1 MHMGLWKPVILVGKT
16 RQTISAA
23 EQQRLEDAGVYLHE
37 DQRKGT
43 WADSEVERL
52 LRAIL
57 KYSRQTGSYSS
68 QEVLII
74 IWFSFWRKIQVSTAL

>member
-1 MHMGLWKPVILVGKT
+1 MHDHFFVTGKV
-16 RQTISAA
+16 RQTISAT
-23 EQQRLEDAGVYLHE
+23 EQERLEAAGVYLHE

-57 KYSRQTGSYSS
+57 KYCKQQGSFSGHEVQTMF
-68 QEVLII
+68 VLI
-74 IWFSFWRKIQVSTAL
+74 FWVDIEIKVCL

>member
-1 MHMGLWKPVILVGKT
+1 MYDHFFVSGKV
-16 RQTISAA
+16 RQAISAT
-23 EQQRLEDAGVYLHE
+23 EQERLEAAGVYLHE

-57 KYSRQTGSYSS
+57 KYCKQQGSYSGHEVKS
-68 QEVLII
+68 LLVLIFL
-74 IWFSFWRKIQVSTAL
+74 WLNYFG

>member
-1 MHMGLWKPVILVGKT
+1 MFFTGKA
-16 RQTISAA
+16 RQTISST
-23 EQQRLEDAGVYLHE
+23 EQERLEAAGVYLHE

-57 KYSRQTGSYSS
+57 KYCKQQGSYSGH
-68 QEVLII
+68 EVYVLTISDLIDPDQLVI
-74 IWFSFWRKIQVSTAL
+74 DLYRDRINF